1 MKQTLFFFL
10 FSFSFFTVFLQADE
24 APVPQAKLSPSGLRR
39 LRENKQ
45 ILLESLETTEKN
57 IKHSLANQ
65 KTIENQISE
74 IEKTEN
80 ELNKLKIQYE
90 NFIASAN
97 KELDLNQQELKKLGP
112 LSSNASKTGE
122 VKERKDWAQ
131 NTKKKVAEVA
141 GLLKKLEKD
150 SKGIKIRKA
159 DLEKQKLDWDKR
171 EKTHQ
176 ALLSELKAKKQALE
190 DQLKGDS

>member
-1 MKQTLFFFL
+1 MKPTLFFFL

-24 APVPQAKLSPSGLRR
+24 SLVPQSKLSPSGVRR

-65 KTIENQISE
+65 ETIENQISE
-74 IEKTEN
+74 IERIEN
-80 ELNKLKIQYE
+80 ELHKLKIQYE
-90 NFIASAN
+90 SFISSAN
-97 KELDLNQQELKKLGP
+97 KELDVNQQELKKLGS
-112 LSSNASKTGE
+112 LSGKASKTGE

-131 NTKKKVAEVA
+131 TTRNKVTEVTS
-141 GLLKKLEKD
+141 LLKKLEKD
-150 SKGIKIRKA
+150 SKGMKVRKA
-159 DLEKQKLDWDKR
+159 DLEKQKRDWYQR
-171 EKTHQ
+171 EKAHQ
-176 ALLSELKAKKQALE
+176 ALLNELKAKKQSLE